1 MKTNKKTNSKSL
13 LNSSNMIILGKNE
26 LRKICGKGWTIE
38 YYIEDGEVKQR
49 LIYTDDETA

>member
-26 LRKICGKGWTIE
+26 LKNICGGDWKIQ

-49 LIYTDDETA
+49 LVYTDDETA

>member
-13 LNSSNMIILGKNE
+13 LKSNNMIILGKNE
-26 LRKICGKGWTIE
+26 LKEICGGDWKIQ

-49 LIYTDDETA
+49 LVYT